1 MSPIFSQ
8 VTSCSNKLDSCH
20 WLGEIVRLAHHQV
33 GCARVR
39 TSNQVHKSHTPRPL
53 QYICSLL
60 EAARNGLWPWLVH
73 CTLWPVSL
81 SPFLGS
87 YLTWAGT
94 HGWYFIWFHIV
105 LVGAT
110 HYLWET
116 RLAHPASSFPVPT
129 LAQPGSLWNPSG
141 AAETPSQA
149 GQSGGQPLPR
159 TRLVAE
165 STWEVHVFASV
176 LSGPVAT
183 GSFTDCLLSYSL
195 FIVVI
200 TVDPSSK

>member
-1 MSPIFSQ
+1 MGSGLGWSIAHCGLFLCHLSWAHISPG
-8 VTSCSNKLDSCH
+8 
-20 WLGEIVRLAHHQV
+20 LGPMDGI
-33 GCARVR
+33 
-39 TSNQVHKSHTPRPL
+39 
-53 QYICSLL
+53 
-60 EAARNGLWPWLVH
+60 
-73 CTLWPVSL
+73 
-81 SPFLGS
+81 
-87 YLTWAGT
+87 
-94 HGWYFIWFHIV
+94 FIWFHIV

-200 TVDPSSK
+200 TIDPSSK